1 MRHLDRAI
9 PLAVKARMETEWGA
23 ISITTITKIM
33 GETDVDHRQ
42 ISQPD
47 LKRPRTKQQYK
58 RVRQSIK
65 SSQRSGSLRC
75 RRKTRKLWLMP
86 NG

>member
-42 ISQPD
+42 KP
-47 LKRPRTKQQYK
+47 
-58 RVRQSIK
+58 
-65 SSQRSGSLRC
+65 
-75 RRKTRKLWLMP
+75 TRLEKAKDQTTI
-86 NG
+86 